1 MLWFFG
7 LTVIFRRGFLG
18 YCFYCLGLLGSLAL
32 GAAFLAI
39 DIATLGFSAALT
51 LGAAFLA
58 MALTALG
65 LTLIWR
71 QDWRQTQLWIF

>member
-1 MLWFFG
+1 M
-7 LTVIFRRGFLG
+7 
-18 YCFYCLGLLGSLAL
+18 SLAL

-65 LTLIWR
+65 LTFIWR
-71 QDWRQTQLWIF
+71 QDWWQTQLWIF